1 MAFFCTYFQKTL
13 SRLQYKQINH
23 KAFFDT
29 SNRASSIAS
38 SEISF
43 YKLCFSLYLLPNQ
56 ENFSHQKSLFY
67 NSKCLRERS
76 LMTSLVF
83 WPFLTYL
90 PTFSY
95 FITSLF
101 WAILDPLPTVIWDV
115 INERSLKRGCEN
127 A

>member
-13 SRLQYKQINH
+13 SRLQYKQIFH

-38 SEISF
+38 SEIR
-43 YKLCFSLYLLPNQ
+43 FSLYLLPNQ